1 MMIPIHVVGII
12 MVHSSYKSKFIKA
25 IAKDV
30 TPFCLNQPCIKGIDD
45 ACIGVQSVEENFPTV
60 IELLFND
67 PTDKLRTIVTF
78 RNRSLLLPA
87 LQTILSSVLIKTK
100 TFTFANEST
109 GMDWKEALNVRFDEA
124 VHLGVDPGIG
134 SNLEHL
140 IATGLNL
147 NSSHSN
153 RDAVASMSLTQ
164 YKIGKQTV
172 ELSKAVIADKL
183 DKLEEV
189 LVIRNLDMIATQD
202 SYDDKFASV
211 ERYFGPGGT
220 CHIPN
225 VKEFFA
231 LSF

>member
-78 RNRSLLLPA
+78 RNGMVPEETLRNRSLLLPA
-87 LQTILSSVLIKTK
+87 LQTILSSILIKTK

-172 ELSKAVIADKL
+172 ELYI
-183 DKLEEV
+183 
-189 LVIRNLDMIATQD
+189 
-202 SYDDKFASV
+202 
-211 ERYFGPGGT
+211 
-220 CHIPN
+220 
-225 VKEFFA
+225 
-231 LSF
+231 